1 MWLIVQALVHKI
13 TQGANSRDFTPD
25 ALRDLAP
32 AEKSE
37 EEPLAYVRLEGLG
50 KIPYSDIKR
59 PKPLM
64 DLVASPKDNEAD
76 MEVRPHFFS
85 TKHTRCSNLHED
97 CPRV

>member
-1 MWLIVQALVHKI
+1 MWLMVQALVHKI

-32 AEKSE
+32 AEKTE

-64 DLVASPKDNEAD
+64 DLVASPKDSEAD
-76 MEVRPHFFS
+76 MEVRDFIFARRHSPSWIFRRS
-85 TKHTRCSNLHED
+85 
-97 CPRV
+97 